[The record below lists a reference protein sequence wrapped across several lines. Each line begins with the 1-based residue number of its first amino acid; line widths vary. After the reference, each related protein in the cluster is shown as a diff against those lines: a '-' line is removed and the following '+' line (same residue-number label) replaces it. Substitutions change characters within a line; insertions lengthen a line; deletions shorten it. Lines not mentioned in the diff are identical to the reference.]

1 MKFALLD
8 TVVLNRDLPEHGL
21 RAGDL
26 GAVVELYGADGVEV
40 EFVQP
45 SGQTK
50 ALVTLQSGMCAP
62 SPKATSSRFVACEAP
77 GSANDVELEN
87 DRSGRVD
94 PKGRG

>member
-26 GAVVELYGADGVEV
+26 GAVVEIYGSDGVGV
-40 EFVQP
+40 EFVRA

-50 ALVTLQSGMCAP
+50 ALLTLKPADLRS
-62 SPKATSSRFVACEAP
+62 VAETDILAVRA
-77 GSANDVELEN
+77 S
-87 DRSGRVD
+87 
-94 PKGRG
+94 